1 MAQQK
6 KSKKKQVKNDNLLEA
21 RSNFRIN
28 SNNFSNNWVYYTRL
42 KTDYGGKYEPL
53 YSSIS
58 DRINSLLGI
67 GESDRAEAEERTK
80 AIAANI
86 RSSANIERNKEK
98 IVLERLMGEKV
109 KTIKDFDKL
118 DGAQLIQMFNLLLN
132 SQDVFER
139 NLQIIKN
146 TKGVKNV
153 ASYFDQY
160 LTDAFFDE
168 KTINKIK
175 EGMAKNFN
183 DGSFSRVSE
192 ACQKT
197 VKDLLPEIIALGFK
211 KMAKAGVEWGV
222 DPESKRLRNAYKELA
237 QEIGKLKKMNNPYIR
252 QIIQIYNLESAA
264 DELSSIIVKKSSLTA
279 AEIKKE
285 SVDASKN
292 FIVKDYRTSQQKAGY
307 FMEIVGSILANM
319 NRKKKVSYDGIDLQI
334 TGEMRATRLGGK
346 AEYADDFVITLKN
359 TSIDRAIQR
368 IANKNNISA
377 DKISRVERLNQTV
390 FEKLNDGLIIH
401 VSAKNY
407 ALNSD
412 FDGYHTT
419 KMTPNSL
426 DFVLNRANIHNEN
439 LISLIIQ
446 CCENS
451 VGTSIPNYQEEL
463 QAQIAQYFAY
473 MFFDDVKDIGTYDM
487 RGQAIHMMYL
497 NGIYLPLSVFLEELA
512 RAVEKTKTKD
522 IVNIQISGSKQLYK
536 SEKDDLAQ
544 TALGNNARKRWNEQR
559 KEALEK
565 TGITVQFFKN
575 IKDFISGLNF

>member
-1 MAQQK
+1 MAKK
-6 KSKKKQVKNDNLLEA
+6 KSAKKQVKNNNLLDA
-21 RSNFRIN
+21 RKKFRIN
-28 SNNFSNNWVYYTRL
+28 ANNFSENWVYYTRL
-42 KTDYGGKYEPL
+42 QTDYGGKYEPL
-53 YSSIS
+53 YSSIN
-58 DRINSLLGI
+58 RKINNLLGI
-67 GESDRAEAEERTK
+67 GETNRAEAEERTK
-80 AIAANI
+80 AIATNI
-86 RSSANIERNKEK
+86 RASANIERSKEK

-132 SQDVFER
+132 SQDIFER

-146 TKGVKNV
+146 TNGVKNV
-153 ASYFDQY
+153 ASFFDRY

-175 EGMAKNFN
+175 EGMAKNFSN
-183 DGSFSRVSE
+183 GSFSNLSD
-192 ACQKT
+192 ACKKAI
-197 VKDLLPEIIALGFK
+197 KDLLPEIIALGFK
-211 KMAKAGVEWGV
+211 KIAEAGVEWGV
-222 DPESKRLRNAYKELA
+222 DSESKNLRNAYKALA

-252 QIIQIYNLESAA
+252 QIIQLYNLESVA
-264 DELSSIIVKKSSLTA
+264 DELSSIILKKSSLSA

-292 FIVKDYRTSQQKAGY
+292 FVVKGHKLSQQKAGQ
-307 FMEIVGSILANM
+307 FMEIIGSILANM
-319 NRKKKVSYDGIDLQI
+319 NRKKTVSYGDINLQI

-346 AEYADDFVITLKN
+346 TEYADDFVITLKN

-368 IANKNNISA
+368 IVDNNKISA
-377 DKISRVERLNQTV
+377 EKITRVEYLNQEV
-390 FEKLNDGLIIH
+390 FEKLDDGLIIH

-407 ALNSD
+407 KLGKN
-412 FDGYHTT
+412 FKGYHTT

-439 LISLIIQ
+439 LISLIVQ

-451 VGTSIPNYQEEL
+451 IGTAIPNYQEEL

-512 RAVEKTKTKD
+512 RAIEETRTKD
-522 IVNIQISGSKQLYK
+522 LVNIQISGSKQLYR
-536 SEKDDLAQ
+536 SQEDDLAQ
-544 TALGNNARKRWNEQR
+544 TALGVNAKRRWDEQR
-559 KEALEK
+559 KDALEQTK
-565 TGITVQFFKN
+565 ITVQFFKN
-575 IKDFISGLNF
+575 IKDFISGLNL